1 MRTIVYYLA
10 TAGYNEAERERRL
23 AEMAP
28 FIPDGYRIQFISAPK
43 GPEFLDRAVDFDHAI
58 SAVADHISTL
68 SPKEYDA
75 IIEGGALDP
84 GLHDARRL
92 ARVPVIGPGEAGL
105 FVAAIGGLRT
115 SIVTVDE
122 HAVAAAQRFVDQTAT
137 KPEIASIRSMNTPVR
152 TIVSDLE
159 RGREA
164 LVREA
169 SAALRED
176 GAEAIYLGSMT
187 LPTLGLTKMLREE
200 LNVPVYDPLRIAIQ
214 TAVEVVTS
222 RLGDVNST
230 S

>member
-28 FIPDGYRIQFISAPK
+28 FVPDGYRIEFVSAPK
-43 GPEFLDRAVDFDHAI
+43 GPEFLDRAVDFDTAI

-68 SPKEYDA
+68 SPDKYDA

-92 ARVPVIGPGEAGL
+92 ARVPIIGPGEAGL

-122 HAVAAAQRFVDQTAT
+122 HAVAAARRFVDQTTT

-214 TAVEVVTS
+214 TAVEVITS
-222 RLGDVNST
+222 RLGEVNT
-230 S
+230 T